1 MEWVSAVSGLNSH
14 ETHKRPQ
21 REEFLGADIFGAY
34 RIAAILILCT
44 DDNDKEDD
52 DPDDIGTEE
61 CKLAF
66 GMIAPKAR
74 HIIAWRGHDPSTH
87 AHCHAYFC
95 NPCPTKTMHE
105 RQRQRVQLRTRPTPK
120 PLCKHSQFIC
130 IAILFDLVE
139 FHPPS

>member
-21 REEFLGADIFGAY
+21 REEFLGADIFGAS

-44 DDNDKEDD
+44 DDNDKGDD

-74 HIIAWRGHDPSTH
+74 HIIAWRGHDPSKHTCTLSCVFLQSMPH
-87 AHCHAYFC
+87 QDDARTTSTTRA
-95 NPCPTKTMHE
+95 TKNAPDAKTTM
-105 RQRQRVQLRTRPTPK
+105 
-120 PLCKHSQFIC
+120 
-130 IAILFDLVE
+130 
-139 FHPPS
+139 